1 MSEEHIWNR
10 PKDFLV
16 FYVNG
21 KKIIEHNADPEVSLL
36 TYLRAKLRL
45 TGTKLGCGEG
55 GCGACT
61 VMVSRWSRDEGRI
74 IHISVNA
81 CLAPVVSMHEC
92 AVTTVEGIGSTKT
105 KLHPVQERLADFHGS
120 QCGFC
125 TPGIV
130 MSMYT
135 LLRNKTVPTS
145 HDIEMSLQ
153 GNLCRCTGYR
163 PILSAF
169 NTFTN
174 KRSSKAS
181 GCPIGENCCK
191 NLQNGCN
198 MNGEF
203 AVNGKEKCEVSDEK
217 HIGQY
222 APYDPT
228 QEPIF
233 PPELLITS
241 QQNAPKPL
249 KFESERVTWYRPVTL
264 DQLTDLKEKYP
275 QAHLVVGNT
284 EIGIEIWVKG
294 QHHPVI
300 VSPAYV
306 DELATISTNEKGVII
321 GASCTL
327 TQIYGKLEAIIKDR
341 PTYETQPMQSVLD
354 SLNWFAGNQ
363 IRNVAVLGGNVMTA
377 SPISDLNPILM
388 ACESEAKFMLYSRG
402 ERALKMD
409 QHFFPSYRKT
419 AAIPG
424 EVLESITL
432 PFTKTDEYMKFY
444 MQSKR
449 REDDIAIVNAAMR
462 VKFYTGTS
470 KVEKFISAFGGMAAT
485 SIMPSEMM
493 KKMQDRDWDEALL
506 EDGIK
511 WLAEDLPLLL
521 SAPGGMVEYRE
532 ALAASFFFKFFV
544 HVKESLIRDGLA
556 NSCLSTEEES
566 TTDRLGGNHHNCL
579 GTQTF
584 EEVPED
590 QPADD
595 PVGRPMKHISAEK
608 QVTGEAIYLDDIPP
622 YADELYLYL
631 VTSTRAHAYIRG
643 VNIDEAKTTPGFVTY
658 VDYRDVPGSNNVGI
672 DKQDQVFAKDKV
684 THVGHVIGAVV
695 ADNHAHAQRAA
706 RLVKVEYEDIT
717 PRIITIEEAIEHE
730 SYYKPT
736 SKIKQGDVEKVMAI
750 CDHVI
755 SGECRIA
762 GQEHFYLET
771 QACLAVP
778 KREDGEMEILASS
791 QNPTA
796 LQLDAASALGVEC
809 NKIVV
814 RVKRMGGGFG
824 GKETRYNVLSNPVIV
839 AANKC
844 AKPVRCMLTRQE
856 DMLLT
861 GQRHAFLSKY
871 KVGFNKEGKIL
882 ALENDLYSNCGN
894 SLDLSTAVMVRAL
907 FHSDNCY
914 RIPNVSLRGFMCR
927 TNLASNTAFR
937 GFGGPQGLLIAEEW
951 ITRMAAV
958 LNVSPEKV
966 REINMYREGD
976 VTHFGQKLENF
987 LAGKCW
993 HECLQ
998 RAMFDKRK
1006 AEIDIYNTNS
1016 RWRKRGISC
1025 IPTKFGISFY
1035 ALHLNQAGALVHVY
1049 RDGSV
1054 LVTHGGTEMGQGLH
1068 TKMIQI
1074 ASRCLGVPHSRIH
1087 LSETSTST
1095 VPNTSPTAGS
1105 VSSDINGMAVQNA
1118 CEIIKERLQ
1127 PLQAKHPNL
1136 TWNKIIENAYFER
1149 ISLSATGFYSTPDI
1163 FSDWNMETGK
1173 VGISKPFSYF
1183 TYGAAVSEVEVDCLT
1198 GDHIVLR
1205 TDIVMDLGRSLNP
1218 GIDIGQIEG
1227 AFTQGY
1233 GMMTLEEP
1241 LYSPKG
1247 EMLTRGPGTYKIPG
1261 FGDCP
1266 KEFNVHLLRG
1276 VSNDKAIFSSKAVGE
1291 PPLFLA
1297 SSVFFAI
1304 KDAIGYAREDSGL
1317 SRQFRLDSPASAE
1330 RIRMTCADRFTKQHK
1345 LHSKQEDPSNV
1356 TPWSVQA

>member
-1 MSEEHIWNR
+1 MPAEHIWN
-10 PKDFLV
+10 KAKTALV

-21 KKIIEHNADPEVSLL
+21 RKVTDESADPEISLL
-36 TYLRAKLRL
+36 TYLRTKLRL

-61 VMVSRWSRDEGRI
+61 VMVSRWSRYEGRI

-92 AVTTVEGIGSTKT
+92 AVTTIEGIGSTKT

-135 LLRNKTVPTS
+135 LLRNKEGPTS
-145 HDIEMSLQ
+145 RDIEMSLQ

-169 NTFTN
+169 NTFA
-174 KRSSKAS
+174 KPLPPGAS
-181 GCPIGENCCK
+181 GCPLGANCCQNK
-191 NLQNGCN
+191 QNGCDN
-198 MNGEF
+198 LV
-203 AVNGKEKCEVSDEK
+203 VNGDVKVEDSDVK
-217 HIGQY
+217 NPCQY
-222 APYDPT
+222 APHDST

-233 PPELLITS
+233 PPELLIAS
-241 QQNAPKPL
+241 QQESSEVI
-249 KFESERVTWYRPVTL
+249 KFVGERVTWYRPITL
-264 DQLTDLKEKYP
+264 AQLTDLKEKYP
-275 QAHLVVGNT
+275 RAHLVVGNT
-284 EIGIEIWVKG
+284 EIGIETWVKG
-294 QHHPVI
+294 HHHPVI
-300 VSPAYV
+300 ISPAYV
-306 DELATISTNEKGVII
+306 DELTTISINETGVTI

-327 TQIYGKLEAIIKDR
+327 TQICHQLTQITTER
-341 PTYETQPMQSVLD
+341 PAYQTQPMKAVLD
-354 SLNWFAGNQ
+354 ALHWFAGDQ

-388 ACESEAKFMLYSRG
+388 ACESEAKFMLHSRG
-402 ERALKMD
+402 ERTLKMD
-409 QHFFPSYRKT
+409 QDFFPSYRKT
-419 AAIPG
+419 AAMPG
-424 EVLESITL
+424 EVLKSITL
-432 PFTKTDEYMKFY
+432 PFTTKNEYLKFY

-449 REDDIAIVNAAMR
+449 REDDISIVNVAMR
-462 VKFYTGTS
+462 VKFNS
-470 KVEKFISAFGGMAAT
+470 KTRKVQTFVAAFGGMAAT
-485 SIMPSEMM
+485 TFMSAGMM
-493 KKMQDRDWDEALL
+493 ENMKEREWDESLQ
-506 EDGIK
+506 EDGIR
-511 WLAEDLPLLL
+511 WLAEDLPLTL
-521 SAPGGMVEYRE
+521 STPGGMVEYRE

-544 HVKESLIRDGLA
+544 HVKECLIKDGI
-556 NSCLSTEEES
+556 SKVVLSVEETS
-566 TTDRLGGNHHNCL
+566 TQVPLGGDYYGRLN
-579 GTQTF
+579 TQTY
-584 EEVPED
+584 EDVPAE

-595 PVGRPMKHISAEK
+595 PVGRPMKHLSAVK
-608 QVTGEAIYLDDIPP
+608 QVTGEAIYLDDIPH
-622 YADELYLYL
+622 YADELYLCL

-643 VNIDEAKTTPGFVTY
+643 VNIDEAIGTPGFVTY

-672 DKQDQVFAKDKV
+672 DKQDQVFAKEKV
-684 THVGHVIGAVV
+684 TYVGHVIGAVV
-695 ADNHAHAQRAA
+695 ADNNAHAQRAA
-706 RLVKVEYEDIT
+706 RLVTVEYEDIT
-717 PRIITIEEAIEHE
+717 PRIITIEQAIEHE
-730 SYYKPT
+730 SYFQPV
-736 SKIKQGDVEKVMAI
+736 SKMIQGDAETVMES

-778 KREDGEMEILASS
+778 KGEDGEMEIFASS
-791 QNPTA
+791 QNPSG
-796 LQLDAASALGVEC
+796 LQLNAARALGVQC

-824 GKETRYNVLSNPVIV
+824 GKETRYNVLSNPVVV

-844 AKPVRCMLTRQE
+844 GKPVRCMLTRQE
-856 DMLLT
+856 DMLIT

-871 KVGFNKEGKIL
+871 KVGFNQEGKIL
-882 ALENDLYSNCGN
+882 ALKNNLYSNCGN
-894 SLDLSTAVMVRAL
+894 TLDNSSGVMDRAL

-914 RIPNVSLRGFMCR
+914 RIPNVSLKGVMCR
-927 TNLASNTAFR
+927 TNIASNTAFR
-937 GFGGPQGLLIAEEW
+937 GFGGPQSMLVVEEW
-951 ITRMAAV
+951 ITRVAAV
-958 LNVSPEKV
+958 LKLDPEKI
-966 REINMYREGD
+966 RAMNMYEEGD
-976 VTHFGQKLENF
+976 LTHFAQKLDNF
-987 LAGKCW
+987 FVRRCW
-993 HECLQ
+993 QECMQ
-998 RAMFDKRK
+998 RANFDKRK
-1006 AEIDIYNTNS
+1006 AEIKTYNKKM

-1025 IPTKFGISFY
+1025 VPTKFGISFEENY
-1035 ALHLNQAGALVHVY
+1035 LNQAGALVHVY

-1074 ASRCLGVPHSRIH
+1074 ASRCLGVPHAMIH

-1095 VPNTSPTAGS
+1095 VPNASGTAAS
-1105 VSSDINGMAVQNA
+1105 VSSDTNGMAVKNA
-1118 CEIIKERLQ
+1118 CEVIVSRLQ
-1127 PLQAKHPNL
+1127 PIQSKYPELS
-1136 TWNKIIENAYFER
+1136 WNETIEKAYFEQ
-1149 ISLSATGFYSTPDI
+1149 ISLSATGFYRIPDL
-1163 FSDWNMETGK
+1163 FWDWDRESGK
-1173 VGISKPFSYF
+1173 IGKSKRFSYF
-1183 TYGAAVSEVEVDCLT
+1183 TYGAAVSEAEIDCLT

-1218 GIDIGQIEG
+1218 SIDIGQIEG

-1266 KEFNVHLLRG
+1266 KEFNVHLLRD
-1276 VSNDKAIFSSKAVGE
+1276 VSNKQAIFSSKAVGE

-1297 SSVFFAI
+1297 SSVLFAI

-1317 SRQFRLDSPASAE
+1317 PREFRLDSPASAE
-1330 RIRMTCADRFTKQHK
+1330 RIRMSCADRFTKQHASHSTNEEK
-1345 LHSKQEDPSNV
+1345 L
-1356 TPWSVQA
+1356 TPWSIQA